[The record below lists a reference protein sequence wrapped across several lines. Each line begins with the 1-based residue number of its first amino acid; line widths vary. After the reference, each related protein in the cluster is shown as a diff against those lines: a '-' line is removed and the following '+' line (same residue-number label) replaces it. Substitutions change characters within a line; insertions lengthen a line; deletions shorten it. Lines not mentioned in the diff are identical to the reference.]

1 MVRNTNKPL
10 PTRAMAKHKI
20 FIGADGNVKG
30 LCNNTLEYIP
40 DLGAKTINRA
50 ADVEFN
56 NTSGVW
62 EIITPDGEVIG
73 SHARRP
79 EAIKLEI
86 QLMENRMRQQ
96 LQSV

>member
-1 MVRNTNKPL
+1 
-10 PTRAMAKHKI
+10 MAKHKI
-20 FIGADGNVKG
+20 FISANGDVKG

-40 DLGAKTINRA
+40 DLGTKTITRA

-56 NTSGVW
+56 NTTGVW
-62 EIITPDGEVIG
+62 EIITPDGKVVG

-86 QLMENRMRQQ
+86 QLMENKMKQQ
-96 LQSV
+96 LQHA